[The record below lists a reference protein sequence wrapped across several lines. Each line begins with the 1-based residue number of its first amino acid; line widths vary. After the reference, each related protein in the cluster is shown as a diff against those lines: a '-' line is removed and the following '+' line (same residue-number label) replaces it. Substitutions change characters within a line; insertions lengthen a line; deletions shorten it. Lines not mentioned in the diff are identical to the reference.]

1 MALFEMSRPV
11 VANTSVGARISN
23 LFTAFVGAVVSWN
36 DRRATRAALSKLSDH
51 ELDDL
56 GLTRADVETM

>member
-11 VANTSVGARISN
+11 VANNTVGARISN
-23 LFTAFVGAVVSWN
+23 LFTGLVGSVVSWN
-36 DRRATRAALSKLSDH
+36 DKRATRAALSKLSDH

-56 GLTRADVETM
+56 GLTRADIDAI